1 MLNSSVSVSDY
12 SSNLILIKSYQDIL
26 NNTLKYHVLKYLRY
40 LLGEYLGISDTIAGM
55 TFLAVANAMPDL
67 VTSIIF
73 VKKKGLIEMAI
84 CGAIASNRFAILIG
98 LGFPWALKCVVNWVT
113 NKSYFWNYVP
123 LTSTSLPNT
132 SLVLLVAIVL
142 LFINFR
148 LNNWVLNRKFAFI
161 CVSIHLVFVSIA
173 IYLEYTT

>member
-1 MLNSSVSVSDY
+1 M
-12 SSNLILIKSYQDIL
+12 K
-26 NNTLKYHVLKYLRY
+26 
-40 LLGEYLGISDTIAGM
+40 LGEKFGISDTIAGM

-113 NKSYFWNYVP
+113 NKSYFWNYIP

-148 LNNWVLNRKFAFI
+148 LNNWVLNRKFAFV

-173 IYLEYTT
+173 IYLEFMT